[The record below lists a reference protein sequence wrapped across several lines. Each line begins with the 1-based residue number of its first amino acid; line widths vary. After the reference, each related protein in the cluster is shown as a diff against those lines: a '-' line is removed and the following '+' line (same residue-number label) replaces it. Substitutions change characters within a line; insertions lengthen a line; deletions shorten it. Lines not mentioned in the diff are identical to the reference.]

1 MLISYTE
8 EMQIPDYK
16 NEFLTLFIKI
26 ILPAIIAVGIK
37 IAVQMKNSK
46 VTVLSAV
53 TSLVIGVGFAVLSAG
68 VIRQSIPE
76 VWQPVVIAVIA
87 IVGEKIG
94 YWLIYKFNFDKIGE
108 AIINTLIK
116 LIKK

>member
-1 MLISYTE
+1 MLILYTK

-16 NEFLTLFIKI
+16 SELLTLFIKI

-46 VTVLSAV
+46 VTILSAI

-68 VIRQSIPE
+68 VIRQNIPD

-87 IVGEKIG
+87 IVGEKVG

-108 AIINTLIK
+108 AITDTIIK
-116 LIKK
+116 SFKK